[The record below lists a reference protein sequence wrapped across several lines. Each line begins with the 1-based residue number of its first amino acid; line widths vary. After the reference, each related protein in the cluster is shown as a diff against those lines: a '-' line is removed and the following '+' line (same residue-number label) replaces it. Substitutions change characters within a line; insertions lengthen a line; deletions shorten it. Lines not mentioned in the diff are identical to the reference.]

1 MFKELDYIIEEFYK
15 ETDNLINVLK
25 YGEYIDYNL

>member
-1 MFKELDYIIEEFYK
+1 MFKELDHIIEEFYK

-25 YGEYIDYNL
+25 YGDNNE

>member
-1 MFKELDYIIEEFYK
+1 MFKELDYIIEELYK

-25 YGEYIDYNL
+25 YGDNNE